1 MGGLIEMK
9 VIVNESSEG
18 VDLAAAHEVVK
29 HVRIKPDSVLGLATG
44 NTTIGLHK
52 AVVKLH
58 KECCISFSNVVTF
71 NVDEYVGVP
80 PDHPASCRVRIFEQ
94 LLDCIDVRKE
104 NCHLPDGN
112 AEDLN
117 LAARQYEN
125 LVAAAGGIDLQI
137 LSVGP
142 NGHIG
147 FNEPGTPFESR
158 SHVAEISS
166 RSLEVKSGFYR
177 ETGFHP
183 RKAITLGIRNI
194 MNARKILF
202 VAKGSEKSA
211 IVRKALLGPVTPE
224 VPASVLQLHPNV
236 LILLDSLAAAS
247 LVESDVP

>member
-1 MGGLIEMK
+1 MK
-9 VIVNESSEG
+9 VIVKESNEE
-18 VDLAAAHEVVK
+18 VDLAAAQEVVR
-29 HVRIKPDSVLGLATG
+29 HVLVKPDSVLGLATG

-94 LLDCIDVRKE
+94 LLDRIDVRKE

-125 LVAAAGGIDLQI
+125 LISTAGGIDLQI

-142 NGHIG
+142 NGHIA
-147 FNEPGTPFESR
+147 FNEPGTPFGTR

-166 RSLEVKSGFYR
+166 RSLEVKSDFYR
-177 ETGFHP
+177 KTGFHP

-202 VAKGSEKSA
+202 VAKGSEKSE

-224 VPASVLQLHPNV
+224 VPASVLQLHPDV
-236 LILLDSLAAAS
+236 LILLDPLAAARV
-247 LVESDVP
+247 VESDVP